1 MGRSTAHFHSKICS
15 NLAHIRRRAIH
26 FEFRTWMF
34 PILKLRLTS
43 TLVIVAAPQDTS
55 MSPKRAYRAL
65 MSSSRRPTVPRASG
79 DTLSKG
85 VCQVL
90 RQTQELNVL
99 ACLGSRERLFE
110 RFFLLLG
117 GGVLLERRYRGTALV
132 AIGNQLPRSPPLW
145 WYCGPAFAR
154 EKV

>member
-1 MGRSTAHFHSKICS
+1 M
-15 NLAHIRRRAIH
+15 
-26 FEFRTWMF
+26 
-34 PILKLRLTS
+34 
-43 TLVIVAAPQDTS
+43 
-55 MSPKRAYRAL
+55 
-65 MSSSRRPTVPRASG
+65 
-79 DTLSKG
+79 
-85 VCQVL
+85 CQVL